1 MGRDA
6 IESAEVNFNSRGSSL
21 MKIWV
26 NDGLVDAARAE
37 VSIDGW
43 PDGAGIF
50 ETIKT
55 QDGEIFELG
64 RHMRRA
70 LDAAEKKGLSLPG
83 EELVRNA
90 IVRLLVAEPHP
101 IGRLRLLFSNDRFVA
116 VHQRYE
122 DITKPAKLTVIA
134 DPSEAESISIKTFP
148 YQHRLDLLAKAQSNG
163 FDEIICVN
171 ENLAVTEGA
180 VSNFLFRIEGK
191 WVTTPLSAGVL
202 PGVQR
207 GIVIERCGIEVRLI
221 DRSDLAKVDAAFV
234 ISSLKIALSV
244 SEIDGRLLKIDGDC
258 AALEAD
264 IRAKTLKHSVG

>member
-1 MGRDA
+1 
-6 IESAEVNFNSRGSSL
+6 
-21 MKIWV
+21 MKIWI
-26 NDGLVDAARAE
+26 NDGLVDAAIAD

-43 PDGAGIF
+43 PDGEGIF

-55 QDGEIFELG
+55 EDGEIFELG

-70 LDAAEKKGLSLPG
+70 LDAADKKGIALPS
-83 EELVRNA
+83 EDLIRNA
-90 IVRLLVAEPHP
+90 ILELLKVEDHQV
-101 IGRLRLLFSNDRFVA
+101 GRLRLLFSKERFVA
-116 VHQRYE
+116 VHQGYKE
-122 DITKPAKLTVIA
+122 ITQPAKLTVTS

-148 YQHRLDLLAKAQSNG
+148 YRHRLDLLAKAQEKG

-180 VSNFLFRIEGK
+180 VSNFLFRIDGK
-191 WVTTPLSAGVL
+191 WVTTPLSSGVL

-207 GIVIERCGIEVRLI
+207 GIVIERCGIEVRMI
-221 DRSDLAKVDAAFV
+221 NRSELVRVDAAFV

-244 SEIDGRLLKIDGDC
+244 SEIDGFILKIDGDC

>member
-1 MGRDA
+1 MQ
-6 IESAEVNFNSRGSSL
+6 
-21 MKIWV
+21 IWF
-26 NDGLVDAARAE
+26 NDGLVDAATAD

-70 LDAAEKKGLSLPG
+70 IDAADKKGISLPS
-83 EELVRNA
+83 EELVRKA
-90 IVRLLVAEPHP
+90 ILDLLKVEPHP
-101 IGRLRLLFSNDRFVA
+101 IGRLRLLFSEDRFVA
-116 VHQRYE
+116 VHQLYE
-122 DITKPAKLTVIA
+122 EITRPLKLTVIGDPTEA
-134 DPSEAESISIKTFP
+134 DSISIKAFP
-148 YQHRLDLLAKAQSNG
+148 YKDRLDLLARAQAKG

-171 ENLAVTEGA
+171 SDAEITEGA
-180 VSNFLFRIEGK
+180 VSSFLFRIAGK
-191 WVTTPLSAGVL
+191 WATTPLSSGVL

-207 GIVIERCGIEVRLI
+207 GIVIERCGVGVQLI
-221 DRSDLAKVDAAFV
+221 KRSDLVRVDAAFV

-244 SEIDGRLLKIDGDC
+244 SEIDGLAMKIDADC

>member
-1 MGRDA
+1 
-6 IESAEVNFNSRGSSL
+6 

-26 NDGLVDAARAE
+26 NDGLVDAAIAD

-70 LDAAEKKGLSLPG
+70 LDAADKKGISLPS
-83 EELVRNA
+83 EDQVRNA
-90 IVRLLVAEPHP
+90 IVELLKIESHP
-101 IGRLRLLFSNDRFVA
+101 IGRLRLLFSEDRFVA

-122 DITKPAKLTVIA
+122 EITKPAKLTVIA
-134 DPSEAESISIKTFP
+134 DPAEAESISIKTFP
-148 YQHRLDLLAKAQSNG
+148 YQHRLDLLAKAQAEG

-171 ENLAVTEGA
+171 DNLSVTEGA
-180 VSNFLFRIEGK
+180 VSNFLFRIDGK
-191 WVTTPLSAGVL
+191 WVTTPLSSGVL

-207 GIVIERCGIEVRLI
+207 GIVIERCAVEVRLV
-221 DRSDLAKVDAAFV
+221 DRSDLMRVDAAFV
-234 ISSLKIALSV
+234 LSSLKIALSV
-244 SEIDGRLLKIDGDC
+244 GEIDGRILKIDGDC
-258 AALEAD
+258 VALEAD

>member
-1 MGRDA
+1 MQ
-6 IESAEVNFNSRGSSL
+6 IWFNDR
-21 MKIWV
+21 
-26 NDGLVDAARAE
+26 LVDANSVGIAL
-37 VSIDGW
+37 DGW

-70 LDAAEKKGLSLPG
+70 LDAADKKGISLPS
-83 EELVRNA
+83 EDLVRKA
-90 IVRLLVAEPHP
+90 ISELLKVEPHP
-101 IGRLRLLFSNDRFVA
+101 IGRLRLLFSEDRFVA
-116 VHQRYE
+116 VHQLYE
-122 DITKPAKLTVIA
+122 EITRSLKLTVIG
-134 DPSEAESISIKTFP
+134 DSSEADSISIKAFP
-148 YQHRLDLLAKAQSNG
+148 YKNRLDLLARARGQG

-171 ENLAVTEGA
+171 SEAEVTEGA
-180 VSNFLFRIEGK
+180 VSTFLFRIDGK
-191 WVTTPLSAGVL
+191 WVTTPLSSGVL

-207 GIVIERCGIEVRLI
+207 GIAIERCRVGVQLVKRI
-221 DRSDLAKVDAAFV
+221 DLALVDAAFV

-244 SEIDGRLLKIDGDC
+244 SEIDGLPMKIDADC